1 MFEKRD
7 CEFCCRGVAG
17 PETTGMAAGRLT
29 ITAAPLARC
38 VTGGDL
44 PRLPKTRSGAL
55 PCRGSAAVRPRE
67 RSPARG
73 LLPERGGGG
82 WRQTTGGT
90 VPCRIRHVKSM
101 SCADSQGLRGRLPR
115 PRFTRDNGIY
125 REQSCQDRPR
135 ARMRRSARKRRPEAA
150 KAIYLVERTGA
161 LRPSRRHSDGQP
173 RVPVNQSLLAITT
186 SGIRTGAV
194 REPSIP
200 PLRCR

>member
-7 CEFCCRGVAG
+7 DEFCCRAVAG
-17 PETTGMAAGRLT
+17 SERPGMAAGRLT
-29 ITAAPLARC
+29 ITEAPPARC

-44 PRLPKTRSGAL
+44 PQLPKTRSGAL
-55 PCRGSAAVRPRE
+55 PRRHPAAVRPRG
-67 RSPARG
+67 RSPVRG

-82 WRQTTGGT
+82 WRQSTGGT
-90 VPCRIRHVKSM
+90 MPCRRRHVRSM
-101 SCADSQGLRGRLPR
+101 ACADSQGLRGRLPR

-135 ARMRRSARKRRPEAA
+135 ARMRRSARQRRPEAA

-173 RVPVNQSLLAITT
+173 GVPVNQSLLAITT

-194 REPSIP
+194 REPSIL